1 MSSWLR
7 TYSTFKISNFKYIC
21 APFTGSY
28 KIKKQKKN
36 KNKLSITLIK
46 WPKNAYVL
54 GGTFAIFMGG
64 CAAWTLDHSAYAR
77 ASSAEAS
84 ILD

>member
-1 MSSWLR
+1 MAKECICTGGYFR
-7 TYSTFKISNFKYIC
+7 NFY
-21 APFTGSY
+21 
-28 KIKKQKKN
+28 
-36 KNKLSITLIK
+36 
-46 WPKNAYVL
+46 
-54 GGTFAIFMGG
+54 GG